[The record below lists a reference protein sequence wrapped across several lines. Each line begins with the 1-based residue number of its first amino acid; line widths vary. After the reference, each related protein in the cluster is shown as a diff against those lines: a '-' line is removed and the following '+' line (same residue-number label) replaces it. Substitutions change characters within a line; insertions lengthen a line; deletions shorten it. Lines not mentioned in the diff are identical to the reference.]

1 MKKTFFFLILFV
13 LLSFSKI
20 FTTNN
25 YVKNPISYRK
35 SNIISYN
42 TLDANNFKL
51 PTEESFLK
59 ASQGFYLWKSKG
71 FFKKDFMT
79 IIDFSLSSSVKRMWI
94 IDMNQNKIV
103 MNSLV
108 AHGKNSGQDYAN
120 NFSNK
125 NQSNKSSLGFFV
137 TGEVYQGKHGL
148 SLKLDG
154 LERGVND
161 NARSRAVVVHGADY
175 VSETFIKNHNRLGR
189 SQGCPAVPVDL
200 SNKIIDI
207 IKEKSCLFIYYPSKN
222 TIQSVKLTS

>member
-108 AHGKNSGQDYAN
+108 AHGKNSGKDYSN

-125 NQSNKSSLGFFV
+125 NQYNKSSLCFFV